1 MKKKSFAKQNRSFLC
16 LLSLQIVF
24 TIMILL
30 FCDIKYEVS
39 DDFIMSLIAS
49 GAFNG
54 SPSPYIMFPNVLYG
68 ALLTRLYQLASSVNW
83 YFWLQI
89 LISFLSL
96 GAVSYVISRKFSL
109 SLSILIFCIFYLFAA
124 QDLFILIQF
133 TKTAATAIC
142 SGSILFL
149 WGTFY
154 SKSKRVS
161 IVGACLVLIGSLV
174 RFNCIYVAAPFVL
187 LCLVIEGIRIWK
199 LRHDKTDNLSFDHSC
214 LMRFASCLVLI
225 FIVFLLHGI
234 NSLAYRSNDQLKY
247 FKDYSYVRAN
257 IVDYERPDYE
267 ICRDELAAIGISEN
281 DYALLDSWN
290 FSDESV
296 FSLSKMKEILAI
308 IRPYRHNNWSI
319 SFLLKNLKDRGCIHY
334 YITSCCILLGLLSVL
349 LNKKYG
355 GAVSILCAA
364 CVFGLLSYFLAIGRC
379 IYRVEFGCFYG
390 AACVILLYMKAD
402 GLSDIRNLN
411 FLQQAFLKKAVSV
424 FCLAASVIL
433 CLVKLPDYKPDTT
446 FASLSNSQ
454 YLDYVDV
461 TFRYDWNYNTDKYTK
476 TVNKRAIRGEFLNEI
491 NSHPDNLYL
500 LDFSTVIQT
509 LYFDFSPLVAIQ
521 PNSFSNA
528 LYLGGVT
535 LHHPSLDEALAQ
547 YGFDNPML
555 ALLSNSVYLVSNTNV
570 EKIATFLEEHY
581 NIQVHTQLY
590 KTTDDYQ
597 IWKLSTAK

>member
-1 MKKKSFAKQNRSFLC
+1 MKKKSLTKQNRNFFC
-16 LLSLQIVF
+16 LLFLQIVF
-24 TIMILL
+24 TLMILF

-39 DDFIMSLIAS
+39 DDFVMSLIAS

-54 SPSPYIMFPNVLYG
+54 SPSPYIMFSNVLYG
-68 ALLTRLYQLASSVNW
+68 ALLAGLYQLASSVNW

-89 LISFLSL
+89 LISFLALS
-96 GAVSYVISRKFSL
+96 AVSYVISRKFSR
-109 SLSILIFCIFYLFAA
+109 SLSILIFCIFYLFTA

-133 TKTAATAIC
+133 TKTAAAAIC

-149 WGTFY
+149 WGTF
-154 SKSKRVS
+154 SSDSKRVR
-161 IVGACLVLIGSLV
+161 IAGAFLVLIGSLV

-187 LCLVIEGIRIWK
+187 LCLVIEGMRAWK
-199 LRHDKTDNLSFDHSC
+199 LRHDETDKRSFDHSC

-225 FIVFLLHGI
+225 FTVFLLHGV
-234 NSLAYRSNDQLKY
+234 NSLAYHSNEQLKY

-267 ICRDELAAIGISEN
+267 TCRDELTAIGISEN

-290 FSDESV
+290 FSDASV
-296 FSLSKMKEILAI
+296 FSLSKMEEILAV

-319 SFLLKNLKDRGCIHY
+319 PFLLKQIKDRGCIHY
-334 YITSCCILLGLLSVL
+334 YITSCCILLGLLSVV

-355 GAVSILCAA
+355 FAVPILCAA

-390 AACVILLYMKAD
+390 AACVILFYMNAT
-402 GLSDIRNLN
+402 GLSDNSKGSSSH
-411 FLQQAFLKKAVSV
+411 QTFLKKAGSV
-424 FCLAASVIL
+424 FCLVAAAVL
-433 CLVKLPDYKPDTT
+433 CLVKLPDYKPNTT
-446 FASLSNSQ
+446 FASLSDSQ
-454 YLDYVDV
+454 YRDYVDV
-461 TFRYDWNYNTDKYTK
+461 TFRYDWDYNTDKYVK
-476 TVNKRAIRGEFLNEI
+476 AVNKRTIREEFLDEI

-509 LYFDFSPLVAIQ
+509 LYFDFSPLTAIQ

-535 LHHPSLDEALAQ
+535 IHHPSLDEALAQ

-555 ALLSNSVYLVSNTNV
+555 ALLSDSVYLVSNTNV
-570 EKIATFLEEHY
+570 DKIAAFLEEHY
-581 NIQVHTQLY
+581 NIQVRTQLY

-597 IWKLSTAK
+597 IWKLSAAK